1 LSGKIYIV
9 GEASIEALKT
19 QITSSNPDDTE
30 KAIDNSLLKIT
41 MLRTLVDE
49 KQVSKI
55 FVEDGSVLVRPIIL
69 NFPDANVE
77 VLHVDPQVQRF
88 IRVTRQQ
95 MADSIALK
103 ERLMSEFATVRQGP
117 SKLNES
123 TEHLTEQD
131 RFARVLEERMKGLP
145 TAEELS
151 HKLDEATAGLE
162 VEWVEQIHYGFVDPS
177 LVVCGRIHVNP
188 RKEDII
194 VSGKSGRIL
203 DLLKE
208 RGYDVELLFVEPE

>member
-41 MLRTLVDE
+41 MLRTIVDE
-49 KQVSKI
+49 KQVNKI

-69 NFPDANVE
+69 NFPNANVE

-103 ERLMSEFATVRQGP
+103 ERLMSEFAAVREGP
-117 SKLNES
+117 RKSDES
-123 TEHLTEQD
+123 TEDSAEQE
-131 RFARVLEERMKGLP
+131 RFARVLGERMKGLP

-151 HKLDEATAGLE
+151 HKLDEATSGLE
-162 VEWVEQIHYGFVDPS
+162 AEWVEQIHYGFIDPS

-194 VSGKSGRIL
+194 ASGKSGRMPE
-203 DLLKE
+203 LLKE
-208 RGYDVELLFVEPE
+208 RGYEVELLFIEPE